1 MSKKSNSKKVKESMQ
16 KLNLPSAIEI
26 KIKFIEGNIDYIKS
40 NNDNLL
46 FRTYLLSHLLH
57 KTLSIGYQG
66 EFDFLNSKL
75 KFEILDRKL
84 NTLEN
89 FENNN
94 GNFMANQL
102 TEIIIDNSNF
112 NIDNL
117 INDMEQKL
125 NLNESDPQN
134 IEELKEG
141 DKQLLK
147 KIIEEKLGKN
157 KLNELIEY
165 KPINLEEVYKNIISL
180 IQFHIMNNNSEE
192 NLNKDSS
199 LLNKN
204 KSFYYRHKGILL
216 CGNSGIGKTHM
227 FNCIKANYLKSENIN
242 YFDINIYKDLQIPD
256 KSTNFIKS
264 IFLFSKLLSPTV
276 IFIENI
282 DKIFPNNS
290 SNNEDNST
298 INNSSEINPLLSE
311 FILQMEKMSP
321 NIILLASCEMTSKLN
336 PILTKLGFFDYNIS
350 LPLPNYNQR
359 KTIIEYI
366 LKDFKHNLQEIDINN
381 LSDKSHGFVPGDFVK
396 LFKEAFLKSELSQI
410 NIITKDLIN
419 NCLGDIKP
427 INLKDIIIDVPRVKW
442 EEIGGN
448 KEIINKIRQS
458 IEWPLKN
465 PEAFKRLGIQPPN
478 GTLLYGP
485 PGCSKTL
492 IAKALATESGLNF
505 FAVKGPELFSKYV
518 GDSEKAVRDIFKK
531 ARMSSPSI
539 IFFDEIDA
547 MASSRSS
554 ESSGVEDKVLCQL
567 LNEMD
572 GIEGRGKVILFG
584 ATNRPDILDKALI
597 RPGRFDRLIYIPPPD
612 EISREEIFKI
622 CFKNMKIEKDID
634 FHELATKTQFF
645 SGADIANVCREAS
658 LMQMRRKL
666 MKTGGKLNFT
676 AIKLNPSKTLIDELD
691 APVTQNDFELAIKNI
706 SKSVSQ
712 NDIKKYEQFTE
723 EYSNK

>member
-16 KLNLPSAIEI
+16 KLNLSTAIEI

-75 KFEILDRKL
+75 KFEILDKKL
-84 NTLEN
+84 NTGEN

-134 IEELKEG
+134 IEELKEE

-165 KPINLEEVYKNIISL
+165 KPINLEDIYKNIISL

-290 SNNEDNST
+290 SSNEDNST

-359 KTIIEYI
+359 KNIIEYI

-645 SGADIANVCREAS
+645 SGADIAKVAREAG
-658 LMQMRRKL
+658 M
-666 MKTGGKLNFT
+666 
-676 AIKLNPSKTLIDELD
+676 
-691 APVTQNDFELAIKNI
+691 LAIADNI
-706 SKSVSQ
+706 NCEYIDKKFILQSIETTKPIINKEMINYFEDFAKKS
-712 NDIKKYEQFTE
+712 NEQ
-723 EYSNK
+723 

>member
-1 MSKKSNSKKVKESMQ
+1 MSKKSNSKKIKDSIQ
-16 KLNLPSAIEI
+16 KLNLPIALEI

-57 KTLSIGYQG
+57 KTLSIGYID
-66 EFDFLNSKL
+66 EFEFLNSKL
-75 KFEILDRKL
+75 KFEILDKKL
-84 NTLEN
+84 SNEQTID
-89 FENNN
+89 NNN
-94 GNFMANQL
+94 FIANQL
-102 TEIIIDNSNF
+102 TDINIDSSSIK
-112 NIDNL
+112 IDNL
-117 INDMEQKL
+117 INEIEQKL
-125 NLNESDPQN
+125 NLEDGCPQN
-134 IEELKEG
+134 LEEINEE

-147 KIIEEKLGKN
+147 KVIEEKLEKN
-157 KLNELIEY
+157 NLNKLIEY
-165 KPINLEEVYKNIISL
+165 KPINLEDLYNNIVSL
-180 IQFHIMNNNSEE
+180 IDFHIIKNDSKENKNN
-192 NLNKDSS
+192 DSS

-204 KSFYYRHKGILL
+204 KKFYYRHKGILL

-227 FNCIKANYLKSENIN
+227 FNCLKSNYLIPENIN
-242 YFDINIYKDLQIPD
+242 YFDINIYKDLQASD
-256 KSTNFIKS
+256 KSKDFIKS

-282 DKIFPNNS
+282 DKIFPNNLT
-290 SNNEDNST
+290 NNEDNLN
-298 INNSSEINPLLSE
+298 INNNSEINPLLSE
-311 FILQMEKMSP
+311 FIIQMEKMPS
-321 NIILLASCEMTSKLN
+321 NVILLSSCEMPNKLN
-336 PILTKLGFFDYNIS
+336 TELTKLGFFDYSIS
-350 LPLPNYNQR
+350 LPLPNYIER
-359 KTIIEYI
+359 KNLIEYI
-366 LKDFKHNLQEIDINN
+366 LKDFNNNLQPNDIKT
-381 LSDKSHGFVPGDFVK
+381 LSDKTHGFVPGDFVK
-396 LFKEAFLKSELSQI
+396 LFKESYLKVELSKK
-410 NIITKDLIN
+410 NIITKEIIE

-448 KEIINKIRQS
+448 KDIIKKIRQS

-465 PEAFKRLGIQPPN
+465 PEIFKRLGITPPN

-554 ESSGVEDKVLCQL
+554 ESTGVEDKVLCQL

-572 GIEGRGKVILFG
+572 GIEGKGKVIIFG

-622 CFKNMKIEKDID
+622 CFKNMKLEKDINYHD
-634 FHELATKTQFF
+634 LAIKSQFF
-645 SGADIANVCREAS
+645 SGADIAKVAREAG
-658 LMQMRRKL
+658 M
-666 MKTGGKLNFT
+666 
-676 AIKLNPSKTLIDELD
+676 
-691 APVTQNDFELAIKNI
+691 LAIADDINCEYI
-706 SKSVSQ
+706 STKYILQSIESTKPLINKEMINYFEEFSKKS
-712 NDIKKYEQFTE
+712 IEQ
-723 EYSNK
+723 

>member
-16 KLNLPSAIEI
+16 KLNLPTAIEI

-40 NNDNLL
+40 DNDNLL

-75 KFEILDRKL
+75 KFEILDKKL
-84 NTLEN
+84 NTGEN

-134 IEELKEG
+134 IEELKEE

-165 KPINLEEVYKNIISL
+165 KPINLEDVYKNIISL

-290 SNNEDNST
+290 SSNEDNST

-359 KTIIEYI
+359 KNIIEYI

-645 SGADIANVCREAS
+645 SGADIAKVAREAG
-658 LMQMRRKL
+658 M
-666 MKTGGKLNFT
+666 
-676 AIKLNPSKTLIDELD
+676 
-691 APVTQNDFELAIKNI
+691 LAIADNI
-706 SKSVSQ
+706 NCEYIDKKFILQSIETTKPIINKEMLDYFEEFSKKS
-712 NDIKKYEQFTE
+712 NEQ
-723 EYSNK
+723 

>member
-1 MSKKSNSKKVKESMQ
+1 MSKKSNSKKVKDSIQ
-16 KLNLPSAIEI
+16 KLNLPIALEI

-57 KTLSIGYQG
+57 KTLSIGYID
-66 EFDFLNSKL
+66 EFEFLNSKL
-75 KFEILDRKL
+75 KFEILDKKL
-84 NTLEN
+84 SNEQTID
-89 FENNN
+89 NNN
-94 GNFMANQL
+94 FIANQL
-102 TEIIIDNSNF
+102 TDINIDSSSIK
-112 NIDNL
+112 IDNL
-117 INDMEQKL
+117 INEIEQKL
-125 NLNESDPQN
+125 NLEDGCPQN
-134 IEELKEG
+134 LEEINEE

-147 KIIEEKLGKN
+147 KVIEEKLEKN
-157 KLNELIEY
+157 NLNKLIEY
-165 KPINLEEVYKNIISL
+165 KPINLEDLYNNIVSL
-180 IQFHIMNNNSEE
+180 IDFHIIKNDSKENKNN
-192 NLNKDSS
+192 DSS

-204 KSFYYRHKGILL
+204 KKFYYRHKGILL

-227 FNCIKANYLKSENIN
+227 FNCLKSNYLIPENIN
-242 YFDINIYKDLQIPD
+242 YFDINIYKDLQTSD
-256 KSTNFIKS
+256 KSKDFIKS

-282 DKIFPNNS
+282 DKIFPNNLT
-290 SNNEDNST
+290 NNEDNLN
-298 INNSSEINPLLSE
+298 INNNSEINPLLSE
-311 FILQMEKMSP
+311 FIIQMEKMPS
-321 NIILLASCEMTSKLN
+321 NVILLSSCEMPNKLN
-336 PILTKLGFFDYNIS
+336 TELTKLGFFDYSIS
-350 LPLPNYNQR
+350 LPLPNYIER
-359 KTIIEYI
+359 KNLIEYI
-366 LKDFKHNLQEIDINN
+366 LKDFNNNLQPNDIKT
-381 LSDKSHGFVPGDFVK
+381 LSDKTHGFVPGDFVK
-396 LFKEAFLKSELSQI
+396 LFKESYLKVELSKK
-410 NIITKDLIN
+410 NIITKEIIE

-448 KEIINKIRQS
+448 KDIIKKIRQS

-465 PEAFKRLGIQPPN
+465 PEIFKRLGITPPN

-554 ESSGVEDKVLCQL
+554 ESTGVEDKVLCQL

-572 GIEGRGKVILFG
+572 GIEGKGKVIIFG

-622 CFKNMKIEKDID
+622 CFKNMKLEKDINYHD
-634 FHELATKTQFF
+634 LAIKSQFF
-645 SGADIANVCREAS
+645 SGADIAKVAREAG
-658 LMQMRRKL
+658 M
-666 MKTGGKLNFT
+666 
-676 AIKLNPSKTLIDELD
+676 
-691 APVTQNDFELAIKNI
+691 LAIADDINCEYI
-706 SKSVSQ
+706 STKYILQSIESTKPLINKEMINYFEEFSKKS
-712 NDIKKYEQFTE
+712 IEQ
-723 EYSNK
+723 

>member
-75 KFEILDRKL
+75 KFEILDKKL
-84 NTLEN
+84 NTGEN

-125 NLNESDPQN
+125 NLNETEPQN
-134 IEELKEG
+134 IEELKEE

-165 KPINLEEVYKNIISL
+165 KPINLEDVYKNIISL

-264 IFLFSKLLSPTV
+264 IFLFSKLLSPNV

-290 SNNEDNST
+290 SSNEDNST

-321 NIILLASCEMTSKLN
+321 NIILLASCEMTSKIN
-336 PILTKLGFFDYNIS
+336 PILTKSGFFDYNIS

-359 KTIIEYI
+359 KNIIEYI

-645 SGADIANVCREAS
+645 SGADIAKVAREAG
-658 LMQMRRKL
+658 M
-666 MKTGGKLNFT
+666 
-676 AIKLNPSKTLIDELD
+676 
-691 APVTQNDFELAIKNI
+691 LAIADNI
-706 SKSVSQ
+706 NCEYIDKKFILQSIETTKPIINKEMINYFEDFAKKS
-712 NDIKKYEQFTE
+712 NEQ
-723 EYSNK
+723 

>member
-1 MSKKSNSKKVKESMQ
+1 MSKKNNSKKVKDAMQ
-16 KLNLPSAIEI
+16 KLNMPVASEI

-57 KTLSIGYQG
+57 KTLSIGYIG
-66 EFDFLNSKL
+66 EFEFLNSNF
-75 KFEILDRKL
+75 KFEILDKKL
-84 NTLEN
+84 NNEQYVEDANN
-89 FENNN
+89 FI
-94 GNFMANQL
+94 ANQV
-102 TEIIIDNSNF
+102 TDIVIDNSNIK
-112 NIDNL
+112 IDSL
-117 INDMEQKL
+117 INDIEQKL
-125 NLNESDPQN
+125 NLNEKNPEN
-134 IEELKEG
+134 LEELSEEN
-141 DKQLLK
+141 KQLLK
-147 KIIEEKLGKN
+147 KIVEEKLGKN

-165 KPINLEEVYKNIISL
+165 KPINLEDIYKNIISL
-180 IQFHIMNNNSEE
+180 IDFHIIKKDLEQNKNN
-192 NLNKDSS
+192 DTS

-227 FNCIKANYLKSENIN
+227 FNCIKSNYLIPENIN
-242 YFDINIYKDLQIPD
+242 YFDINIYKDLQNPE
-256 KSTNFIKS
+256 KSKDFIMS
-264 IFLFSKLLSPTV
+264 MFLFSKLLCPTV

-290 SNNEDNST
+290 TNNEDNSN
-298 INNSSEINPLLSE
+298 INTTSEISPLLAE
-311 FILQMEKMSP
+311 FIIQMDLMPS
-321 NIILLASCEMTSKLN
+321 NVILLSSCEMPNKLN
-336 PILTKLGFFDYNIS
+336 PELTKLGYFDYSIS
-350 LPLPNYNQR
+350 LPLPNYTQR
-359 KTIIEYI
+359 KNLIEYLLQDFNND
-366 LKDFKHNLQEIDINN
+366 LKPNDINN

-396 LFKEAFLKSELSQI
+396 LFKESFLKSELSKK
-410 NIITKDLIN
+410 NIITKETVE

-465 PEAFKRLGIQPPN
+465 PEAFKRLGIIPPN

-554 ESSGVEDKVLCQL
+554 ESTGVEDKVLCQL

-572 GIEGRGKVILFG
+572 GLEGGGKVIIFG

-612 EISREEIFKI
+612 EVSREEIFKI

-634 FHELATKTQFF
+634 YHELAVKTPFF
-645 SGADIANVCREAS
+645 SGADIAKVAREAG
-658 LMQMRRKL
+658 M
-666 MKTGGKLNFT
+666 
-676 AIKLNPSKTLIDELD
+676 
-691 APVTQNDFELAIKNI
+691 LAIAEDINCEYI
-706 SKSVSQ
+706 SKKFILHSIESTKPLI
-712 NDIKKYEQFTE
+712 NKEMISYFEDFAKKSIEQ
-723 EYSNK
+723 

>member
-16 KLNLPSAIEI
+16 KLNLQSAIEI

-125 NLNESDPQN
+125 NLNETEPQN
-134 IEELKEG
+134 IEELKEE

-165 KPINLEEVYKNIISL
+165 KPINLEDVYKNIISL

-290 SNNEDNST
+290 SSNEDNST

-359 KTIIEYI
+359 KNIIEYI

-645 SGADIANVCREAS
+645 SGADIAKVAREAG
-658 LMQMRRKL
+658 M
-666 MKTGGKLNFT
+666 
-676 AIKLNPSKTLIDELD
+676 
-691 APVTQNDFELAIKNI
+691 LAIADNI
-706 SKSVSQ
+706 NCEYIDKKFILQSIETTKPIINKEMINYFEDFAKKS
-712 NDIKKYEQFTE
+712 NEQ
-723 EYSNK
+723 

>member
-84 NTLEN
+84 NTGEN

-94 GNFMANQL
+94 GNFMANQF

-125 NLNESDPQN
+125 NLNETEPQN
-134 IEELKEG
+134 IEELKEE

-165 KPINLEEVYKNIISL
+165 KPINLEDVYKNIISL

-290 SNNEDNST
+290 SSNEDNST

-321 NIILLASCEMTSKLN
+321 NIILLASCEMTSKIN
-336 PILTKLGFFDYNIS
+336 PILTKSGFFDYNIS

-359 KTIIEYI
+359 KNIIEYI

-645 SGADIANVCREAS
+645 SGADIAKVAREAG
-658 LMQMRRKL
+658 M
-666 MKTGGKLNFT
+666 
-676 AIKLNPSKTLIDELD
+676 
-691 APVTQNDFELAIKNI
+691 LAIADNI
-706 SKSVSQ
+706 NCEYIDKKFILQSIETTKPIINKEMINYFEDFAKKS
-712 NDIKKYEQFTE
+712 NEQ
-723 EYSNK
+723 

>member
-75 KFEILDRKL
+75 KFEILDKKL
-84 NTLEN
+84 NTGEN

-125 NLNESDPQN
+125 NLNETEPQN
-134 IEELKEG
+134 IEELKEE

-165 KPINLEEVYKNIISL
+165 KPINLEDVYKNIISL

-290 SNNEDNST
+290 SSNEDNST

-359 KTIIEYI
+359 KNIIEYI

-612 EISREEIFKI
+612 EISRKEIFKI

-645 SGADIANVCREAS
+645 SGADIAKVAREAG
-658 LMQMRRKL
+658 M
-666 MKTGGKLNFT
+666 
-676 AIKLNPSKTLIDELD
+676 
-691 APVTQNDFELAIKNI
+691 LAIADNI
-706 SKSVSQ
+706 NCEYIDKKFILQSIETTKPIINKEMINYFEDFAKKS
-712 NDIKKYEQFTE
+712 NEQ
-723 EYSNK
+723 

>member
-84 NTLEN
+84 NTGEN

-125 NLNESDPQN
+125 NLNETEPQN

-165 KPINLEEVYKNIISL
+165 KPINLEDVYKNIISL

-290 SNNEDNST
+290 SSNEDNST

-359 KTIIEYI
+359 KNIIEYI

-645 SGADIANVCREAS
+645 SGADIAKVAREAG
-658 LMQMRRKL
+658 M
-666 MKTGGKLNFT
+666 
-676 AIKLNPSKTLIDELD
+676 
-691 APVTQNDFELAIKNI
+691 LAIADNI
-706 SKSVSQ
+706 NCEYIDKKFILQSIETTKPIINKEMINYFEDFSKKS
-712 NDIKKYEQFTE
+712 NEQ
-723 EYSNK
+723 

>member
-16 KLNLPSAIEI
+16 KLNLPTAIEI

-84 NTLEN
+84 NTGEN

-125 NLNESDPQN
+125 NLNETEPQN
-134 IEELKEG
+134 IEELKEE

-165 KPINLEEVYKNIISL
+165 KPINLEDVYKNIISL

-290 SNNEDNST
+290 SSNDDNST

-359 KTIIEYI
+359 KNIIEYI

-645 SGADIANVCREAS
+645 SGADIAKVAREAG
-658 LMQMRRKL
+658 M
-666 MKTGGKLNFT
+666 
-676 AIKLNPSKTLIDELD
+676 
-691 APVTQNDFELAIKNI
+691 LAIADNI
-706 SKSVSQ
+706 NCEYIDKKFILQSIETTKPIINKEMINYFEDFAKKS
-712 NDIKKYEQFTE
+712 NEQ
-723 EYSNK
+723 

>member
-1 MSKKSNSKKVKESMQ
+1 MSKKSNSKKVKDSIQ
-16 KLNLPSAIEI
+16 KLNLPIALEI

-57 KTLSIGYQG
+57 KTLSIGYID
-66 EFDFLNSKL
+66 EFEFFNSKL
-75 KFEILDRKL
+75 KFEILDKKL
-84 NTLEN
+84 SNEQTID
-89 FENNN
+89 NNN
-94 GNFMANQL
+94 FIANQL
-102 TEIIIDNSNF
+102 TDINIDSSSIK
-112 NIDNL
+112 IDNL
-117 INDMEQKL
+117 INEIEQKL
-125 NLNESDPQN
+125 NLEDECPQN
-134 IEELKEG
+134 LEEINEE

-147 KIIEEKLGKN
+147 KVIEEKLEKN
-157 KLNELIEY
+157 NLNKLIEY
-165 KPINLEEVYKNIISL
+165 KPINLEDLYNNIVSL
-180 IQFHIMNNNSEE
+180 IDFHIIKNDSKENKNN
-192 NLNKDSS
+192 DSS

-204 KSFYYRHKGILL
+204 KKFYYRHKGILL

-227 FNCIKANYLKSENIN
+227 FNCLKSNYLIPENIN
-242 YFDINIYKDLQIPD
+242 YFDINIYKDLQASD
-256 KSTNFIKS
+256 KSKDFIKS

-282 DKIFPNNS
+282 DKIFPNNLT
-290 SNNEDNST
+290 NNEDNLN
-298 INNSSEINPLLSE
+298 INNNSEINPLLSE
-311 FILQMEKMSP
+311 FIIQMEKMPS
-321 NIILLASCEMTSKLN
+321 NVILLSSCEMPNKLN
-336 PILTKLGFFDYNIS
+336 TELTKLGFFDYSIS
-350 LPLPNYNQR
+350 LPLPNYIER
-359 KTIIEYI
+359 KNLIEYI
-366 LKDFKHNLQEIDINN
+366 LKDFNNNLQPNDIKT
-381 LSDKSHGFVPGDFVK
+381 LSDKTHGFVPGDFVK
-396 LFKEAFLKSELSQI
+396 LFKESYLKVELSKK
-410 NIITKDLIN
+410 NIITKEIIE

-448 KEIINKIRQS
+448 KDIIKKIRQS

-465 PEAFKRLGIQPPN
+465 PEIFKRLGITPPN

-554 ESSGVEDKVLCQL
+554 ESTGVEDKVLCQL

-572 GIEGRGKVILFG
+572 GIEGKGKVIIFG

-622 CFKNMKIEKDID
+622 CFKNMKLEKDINYHD
-634 FHELATKTQFF
+634 LAIKSQFF
-645 SGADIANVCREAS
+645 SGADIAKVAREAG
-658 LMQMRRKL
+658 M
-666 MKTGGKLNFT
+666 
-676 AIKLNPSKTLIDELD
+676 
-691 APVTQNDFELAIKNI
+691 LAIADDINCEYI
-706 SKSVSQ
+706 STKYILQSIESTKPLINKEMINYFEEFSKKS
-712 NDIKKYEQFTE
+712 IEQ
-723 EYSNK
+723 

>member
-66 EFDFLNSKL
+66 EFDFLKSKL
-75 KFEILDRKL
+75 KFEILDKKL
-84 NTLEN
+84 NTGEN

-125 NLNESDPQN
+125 NLNETEPQN
-134 IEELKEG
+134 IEELKEE

-165 KPINLEEVYKNIISL
+165 KPINLEDVYKNIISL

-199 LLNKN
+199 LLNKI

-290 SNNEDNST
+290 SSNEDNST
-298 INNSSEINPLLSE
+298 INTSSEINPLLSE

-359 KTIIEYI
+359 KNIIEYI

-645 SGADIANVCREAS
+645 SGADIAKVAREAG
-658 LMQMRRKL
+658 M
-666 MKTGGKLNFT
+666 
-676 AIKLNPSKTLIDELD
+676 
-691 APVTQNDFELAIKNI
+691 LAIADNI
-706 SKSVSQ
+706 NCEYIDKKFILQSIETTKPIINKEMINYFEDFAKKS
-712 NDIKKYEQFTE
+712 NEQ
-723 EYSNK
+723 

>member
-84 NTLEN
+84 NAGEN

-125 NLNESDPQN
+125 NLNETEPQN
-134 IEELKEG
+134 IEELKEE

-165 KPINLEEVYKNIISL
+165 KPINLEDVYKNIISL

-290 SNNEDNST
+290 SSNEDNST

-359 KTIIEYI
+359 KNIIEYI

-645 SGADIANVCREAS
+645 SGADIAKVAREAG
-658 LMQMRRKL
+658 M
-666 MKTGGKLNFT
+666 
-676 AIKLNPSKTLIDELD
+676 
-691 APVTQNDFELAIKNI
+691 LAIADNI
-706 SKSVSQ
+706 NCEYIDKKFILQSIETTKPIINKEMINYFEKKKKKS
-712 NDIKKYEQFTE
+712 NEQ
-723 EYSNK
+723 

>member
-1 MSKKSNSKKVKESMQ
+1 MSKKSNSKKVKDSIQ
-16 KLNLPSAIEI
+16 KLNLPIALEI

-57 KTLSIGYQG
+57 KTLSIGYID
-66 EFDFLNSKL
+66 EFEFLNSKL
-75 KFEILDRKL
+75 KFEILDKKL
-84 NTLEN
+84 SNEQTID
-89 FENNN
+89 NNN
-94 GNFMANQL
+94 FIANQL
-102 TEIIIDNSNF
+102 TDINIDSSSIK
-112 NIDNL
+112 IDNL
-117 INDMEQKL
+117 INEIEQKL
-125 NLNESDPQN
+125 NLEDECPQN
-134 IEELKEG
+134 LEEINEE

-147 KIIEEKLGKN
+147 KVIEEKLEKN
-157 KLNELIEY
+157 NLNKLIEY
-165 KPINLEEVYKNIISL
+165 KPINLEDLYNNIVSL
-180 IQFHIMNNNSEE
+180 IDFHIIKNDSKENKNN
-192 NLNKDSS
+192 DSS

-204 KSFYYRHKGILL
+204 KKFYYRHKGILL

-227 FNCIKANYLKSENIN
+227 FNCLKSNYLIPENIN
-242 YFDINIYKDLQIPD
+242 YFDINIYKDLQASD
-256 KSTNFIKS
+256 KSKDFIKS

-282 DKIFPNNS
+282 DKIFPNNLT
-290 SNNEDNST
+290 NNEDNLN
-298 INNSSEINPLLSE
+298 INNNSEINPLLSE
-311 FILQMEKMSP
+311 FIIQMEKMPS
-321 NIILLASCEMTSKLN
+321 NVILLSSCEMPNKLN
-336 PILTKLGFFDYNIS
+336 TELTKLGFFDYSIS
-350 LPLPNYNQR
+350 LPLPNYIER
-359 KTIIEYI
+359 KNLIEYI
-366 LKDFKHNLQEIDINN
+366 LKDFNNNLQPNDIKT
-381 LSDKSHGFVPGDFVK
+381 LSDKTHGFVPGDFVK
-396 LFKEAFLKSELSQI
+396 LFKESYLKVELSKK
-410 NIITKDLIN
+410 NIITKEIIE

-448 KEIINKIRQS
+448 KDIIKKIRQS

-465 PEAFKRLGIQPPN
+465 PEIFKRLGITPPN

-554 ESSGVEDKVLCQL
+554 ESTGVEDKVLCQL

-572 GIEGRGKVILFG
+572 GIEGKGKVIIFG

-597 RPGRFDRLIYIPPPD
+597 RPGRFDRLIYIPPPN

-622 CFKNMKIEKDID
+622 CFKNMKLEKDINYHD
-634 FHELATKTQFF
+634 LAIKSPFF
-645 SGADIANVCREAS
+645 SGADIAKVAREAG
-658 LMQMRRKL
+658 M
-666 MKTGGKLNFT
+666 
-676 AIKLNPSKTLIDELD
+676 
-691 APVTQNDFELAIKNI
+691 LAIADDINCEYI
-706 SKSVSQ
+706 STKYILQSIESTKPLINKEMINYFEEFSKKS
-712 NDIKKYEQFTE
+712 IEQ
-723 EYSNK
+723 

>member
-16 KLNLPSAIEI
+16 KLNLPTAIEI

-75 KFEILDRKL
+75 KFEILDKKL
-84 NTLEN
+84 NTGEN

-102 TEIIIDNSNF
+102 TVIIIDNSNF

-125 NLNESDPQN
+125 NLNETDPQN
-134 IEELKEG
+134 IEELKEE

-165 KPINLEEVYKNIISL
+165 KPINLEDVYKNIISL

-290 SNNEDNST
+290 SSNEDNST

-359 KTIIEYI
+359 KNIIEYI

-547 MASSRSS
+547 IASSRSS

-645 SGADIANVCREAS
+645 SGADIAKVAREAG
-658 LMQMRRKL
+658 M
-666 MKTGGKLNFT
+666 
-676 AIKLNPSKTLIDELD
+676 
-691 APVTQNDFELAIKNI
+691 LAIADNI
-706 SKSVSQ
+706 NCEYIDKKFILQSIETTKPIINKEMINYFEDFAKKS
-712 NDIKKYEQFTE
+712 NEQ
-723 EYSNK
+723 

>member
-84 NTLEN
+84 NTGEN

-94 GNFMANQL
+94 GNFMANQF

-125 NLNESDPQN
+125 NLNETEPQN
-134 IEELKEG
+134 IEELKEE

-165 KPINLEEVYKNIISL
+165 KPINLEDVYKNIISL

-199 LLNKN
+199 LLNIN

-290 SNNEDNST
+290 SSNEDNST
-298 INNSSEINPLLSE
+298 INNSSEINSLLSE

-359 KTIIEYI
+359 KNIIEYI

-645 SGADIANVCREAS
+645 SGADIAKVAREAG
-658 LMQMRRKL
+658 M
-666 MKTGGKLNFT
+666 
-676 AIKLNPSKTLIDELD
+676 
-691 APVTQNDFELAIKNI
+691 LAIADNI
-706 SKSVSQ
+706 NCEYIDKKFILQSIETTKPIINKEMINYFEDFAKKS
-712 NDIKKYEQFTE
+712 NEQ
-723 EYSNK
+723 

>member
-16 KLNLPSAIEI
+16 KLNLPTAIEI

-84 NTLEN
+84 NKLEN

-125 NLNESDPQN
+125 NLNETEPQN
-134 IEELKEG
+134 IEELKEE

-165 KPINLEEVYKNIISL
+165 KPINLEDVYKNIISL

-290 SNNEDNST
+290 SSNEDNST

-359 KTIIEYI
+359 KNIIEYI

-381 LSDKSHGFVPGDFVK
+381 LSDKSHGFVPGDFFK

-645 SGADIANVCREAS
+645 SGADIAKVAREAG
-658 LMQMRRKL
+658 M
-666 MKTGGKLNFT
+666 
-676 AIKLNPSKTLIDELD
+676 
-691 APVTQNDFELAIKNI
+691 LAIADNI
-706 SKSVSQ
+706 NCEYIDKKFILQSIETTKPIINKEMINYFEDFAKKS
-712 NDIKKYEQFTE
+712 NEQ
-723 EYSNK
+723 

>member
-1 MSKKSNSKKVKESMQ
+1 MQ
-16 KLNLPSAIEI
+16 KLNLPTAIEI

-46 FRTYLLSHLLH
+46 FKTYILSHLLH
-57 KTLSIGYQG
+57 KSLSIGYTG
-66 EFDFLNSKL
+66 EFQFLNSNL
-75 KFEILDRKL
+75 KFEILNKKL
-84 NTLEN
+84 NSEQN
-89 FENNN
+89 VENNN
-94 GNFMANQL
+94 NFIADQ
-102 TEIIIDNSNF
+102 TTDIIIDNSNMK
-112 NIDNL
+112 IDNL

-125 NLNESDPQN
+125 NLDEQTPQN
-134 IEELKEG
+134 LEELSEENKL
-141 DKQLLK
+141 LLK
-147 KIIEEKLGKN
+147 KILEEKLGKN
-157 KLNELIEY
+157 DLNKLIEY
-165 KPINLEEVYKNIISL
+165 KPINLENIYENIVSL
-180 IQFHIMNNNSEE
+180 INFHIIKDISAQNNNDE
-192 NLNKDSS
+192 SS

-216 CGNSGIGKTHM
+216 CGNSGIGKTHII
-227 FNCIKANYLKSENIN
+227 NCIKSNYLIPENIN
-242 YFDINIYKDLQIPD
+242 YFDINIYKDLQSPD
-256 KSTNFIKS
+256 KSKDFIKS

-276 IFIENI
+276 IFIEDI

-290 SNNEDNST
+290 SSNEESST
-298 INNSSEINPLLSE
+298 INNNTEINPLLAE
-311 FILQMEKMSP
+311 FKIQIDQMPS
-321 NIILLASCEMTSKLN
+321 NILLISTCEIPSKLN
-336 PILTKLGFFDYNIS
+336 IELTKLGYFDYSIT
-350 LPLPNYNQR
+350 LPLPNYFQR
-359 KTIIEYI
+359 KNLIEYI
-366 LKDFKHNLQEIDINN
+366 LKDFKNNLEPNDINN

-396 LFKEAFLKSELSQI
+396 LFKEAFIKSQLMKK
-410 NIITKDLIN
+410 NIITKELIE

-427 INLKDIIIDVPRVKW
+427 INLKDIIIDIPRVKW

-465 PEAFKRLGIQPPN
+465 PEAFKRLGITPPN

-547 MASSRSS
+547 IASSRST

-572 GIEGRGKVILFG
+572 GIEGRGKVIIFG
-584 ATNRPDILDKALI
+584 ATNRPDILDKAFI

-612 EISREEIFKI
+612 ETSREEIFKI
-622 CFKNMKIEKDID
+622 CFKNMKINKDID
-634 FHELATKTQFF
+634 FHKLAVKTPYF
-645 SGADIANVCREAS
+645 SGADIAKVAREAGM
-658 LMQMRRKL
+658 L
-666 MKTGGKLNFT
+666 
-676 AIKLNPSKTLIDELD
+676 AIAEDINCEFIDEKFILQSIESTK
-691 APVTQNDFELAIKNI
+691 PLINKETINYFEDFAKKNI
-706 SKSVSQ
+706 
-712 NDIKKYEQFTE
+712 EQ
-723 EYSNK
+723 

>member
-16 KLNLPSAIEI
+16 KLNLPTAIEI

-84 NTLEN
+84 NTGEN

-134 IEELKEG
+134 IEELKEE

-165 KPINLEEVYKNIISL
+165 KPINLEDVYKNIISL

-204 KSFYYRHKGILL
+204 KAFYYRHKGILL

-290 SNNEDNST
+290 SSNEDNST
-298 INNSSEINPLLSE
+298 INNSSEINLLLSE

-359 KTIIEYI
+359 KNIIEYI

-645 SGADIANVCREAS
+645 SGADIAKVAREAG
-658 LMQMRRKL
+658 M
-666 MKTGGKLNFT
+666 
-676 AIKLNPSKTLIDELD
+676 
-691 APVTQNDFELAIKNI
+691 LAIADNI
-706 SKSVSQ
+706 HCEYIDKKFILQSIETTKPIINKEMINYFEDFAKKS
-712 NDIKKYEQFTE
+712 NEQ
-723 EYSNK
+723 

>member
-84 NTLEN
+84 NTGEN

-94 GNFMANQL
+94 GNFMANQF

-125 NLNESDPQN
+125 NLNETEPQN
-134 IEELKEG
+134 IEELKEE

-165 KPINLEEVYKNIISL
+165 KPINLEDVYKNIISL

-290 SNNEDNST
+290 SSNEDNST

-359 KTIIEYI
+359 KNIIEYI

-410 NIITKDLIN
+410 NIITKELIN

-645 SGADIANVCREAS
+645 SGADIAKVAREAG
-658 LMQMRRKL
+658 M
-666 MKTGGKLNFT
+666 
-676 AIKLNPSKTLIDELD
+676 
-691 APVTQNDFELAIKNI
+691 LAIADNI
-706 SKSVSQ
+706 NCEYIDKKFILQSIETTKPIINKEMINYFEDFAKKS
-712 NDIKKYEQFTE
+712 NEQ
-723 EYSNK
+723 

>member
-75 KFEILDRKL
+75 KFEILDKKL
-84 NTLEN
+84 NTGEN

-165 KPINLEEVYKNIISL
+165 KPINLEDVYKNIISL

-290 SNNEDNST
+290 SSNEDNST

-359 KTIIEYI
+359 KNIIEYI

-645 SGADIANVCREAS
+645 SGADIAKVAREAG
-658 LMQMRRKL
+658 M
-666 MKTGGKLNFT
+666 
-676 AIKLNPSKTLIDELD
+676 
-691 APVTQNDFELAIKNI
+691 LAIADNI
-706 SKSVSQ
+706 NCEYIDKKFILQSIETTKPIINKEMINYFEKKKKKS
-712 NDIKKYEQFTE
+712 NEQ
-723 EYSNK
+723 

>member
-16 KLNLPSAIEI
+16 KLNLPTAIEI

-75 KFEILDRKL
+75 KFEILDKKL
-84 NTLEN
+84 NTGEN

-102 TEIIIDNSNF
+102 TVIIIDNSNF

-125 NLNESDPQN
+125 NLNETDPQN
-134 IEELKEG
+134 IEELKEE

-165 KPINLEEVYKNIISL
+165 KPINLEDVYKNIISL

-290 SNNEDNST
+290 SSNEDNST

-359 KTIIEYI
+359 KNIIEYI

-645 SGADIANVCREAS
+645 SGADIAKVAREAG
-658 LMQMRRKL
+658 M
-666 MKTGGKLNFT
+666 
-676 AIKLNPSKTLIDELD
+676 
-691 APVTQNDFELAIKNI
+691 LAIADNI
-706 SKSVSQ
+706 NCEYIDKKFILQSIETTKPIINKEMINYFEDFAKKS
-712 NDIKKYEQFTE
+712 NEQ
-723 EYSNK
+723 

>member
-16 KLNLPSAIEI
+16 KLNLPTANEI
-26 KIKFIEGNIDYIKS
+26 KIKFIEGNIEYIKS

-46 FRTYLLSHLLH
+46 FKTYLLSHLMH
-57 KTLSIGYQG
+57 KSLSIGYTG
-66 EFDFLNSKL
+66 EFQFLNSNL
-75 KFEILDRKL
+75 KFEILDKKL
-84 NTLEN
+84 NCEQN
-89 FENNN
+89 NEENNN
-94 GNFMANQL
+94 FIASQQ
-102 TEIIIDNSNF
+102 TDVIIDNSNLK
-112 NIDNL
+112 IDNL

-125 NLNESDPQN
+125 NLEDKTPQN
-134 IEELKEG
+134 LDELTEEN
-141 DKQLLK
+141 KQLLK

-157 KLNELIEY
+157 DFNKLIEY
-165 KPINLEEVYKNIISL
+165 KPINLEDIYENIVSLIKFHVIKNISV
-180 IQFHIMNNNSEE
+180 QNSDSNE
-192 NLNKDSS
+192 SS

-216 CGNSGIGKTHM
+216 CGNSGIGKTHII
-227 FNCIKANYLKSENIN
+227 NCIKYNYLNQENIN
-242 YFDINIYKDLQIPD
+242 YFDINIYKDLQSPE
-256 KSTNFIKS
+256 KSKDFIKS

-276 IFIENI
+276 IFIEDI

-290 SNNEDNST
+290 SSNEEVSS
-298 INNSSEINPLLSE
+298 INSSTEINPLMAE
-311 FILQMEKMSP
+311 FIIQIDKMPSD
-321 NIILLASCEMTSKLN
+321 IILISTCEMSSKLN
-336 PILTKLGFFDYNIS
+336 KDLTKLGYFDYSIT
-350 LPLPNYNQR
+350 LPLPNYFQR
-359 KTIIEYI
+359 KSLIEYI
-366 LKDFKHNLQEIDINN
+366 LKDFKNNLQPNDINN

-396 LFKEAFLKSELSQI
+396 LFKEAFIKSQLLKT
-410 NIITKDLIN
+410 NIITNEIVE

-427 INLKDIIIDVPRVKW
+427 INLKDIIIDIPRVKW
-442 EEIGGN
+442 EDIGGN

-465 PEAFKRLGIQPPN
+465 PEAFKRLGITPPN

-547 MASSRSS
+547 IASSRSA

-622 CFKNMKIEKDID
+622 CFKNMKIKNDID
-634 FHELATKTQFF
+634 FHKLAVKTPYF
-645 SGADIANVCREAS
+645 SGADIAKVSREAGM
-658 LMQMRRKL
+658 L
-666 MKTGGKLNFT
+666 
-676 AIKLNPSKTLIDELD
+676 AIADDINCEFIDEKFILQSIESTKPLINKD
-691 APVTQNDFELAIKNI
+691 TISYFEDFAKRN
-706 SKSVSQ
+706 
-712 NDIKKYEQFTE
+712 NEQ
-723 EYSNK
+723 